1 VLFVV
6 WASVCLLSCCASLS
20 RPARLPRETN
30 LSVLFTFEAAALH
43 RRFFVSGT
51 LPQSFVLVRRNLS
64 LIYVFE
70 TSGQENCPGY
80 WFCSMVALAEV
91 TAQHE
96 FCTIFTVSSL
106 RTFLEG

>member
-1 VLFVV
+1 LRI
-6 WASVCLLSCCASLS
+6 S
-20 RPARLPRETN
+20 PARVSRAEE
-30 LSVLFTFEAAALH
+30 SDACSSREAAALR
-43 RRFFVSGT
+43 RRFLASFT

-91 TAQHE
+91 TAQRLLHH
-96 FCTIFTVSSL
+96 FHCMWL
-106 RTFLEG
+106 